1 MRFLLLQTVS
11 PTIIQNTHYIYHLY
25 IRAVG
30 DDYQIVTEFYI
41 VMIIQVICNGTCELY
56 LLSYL
61 LQLDKD

>member
-11 PTIIQNTHYIYHLY
+11 PTIVQNKHYIYHLC

-30 DDYQIVTEFYI
+30 QFYQIVIEFYI
-41 VMIIQVICNGTCELY
+41 VMIIQVICNETCELY